1 MEENDYRRILLGGRR
16 RVRIEQVI
24 CWMEEGDNRRMFGG
38 RRSIVSTQLRADRV
52 PLPPLVSSPF

>member
-38 RRSIVSTQLRADRV
+38 RRLLRIERV
-52 PLPPLVSSPF
+52 AWWEEERDN